1 MRVPGTSVGI
11 FVIWPRF
18 FPTLVRARRCEAS
31 QGGKDNNLL
40 ALTGRQKFARDPCE
54 YRDVKTRLPRMG
66 NENPAQ
72 LQAAT
77 YLSLA
82 FSLHVSAFEFF
93 LTFLCVR
100 ENNSRSSGASVTA
113 CWRVHTEFYQSS

>member
-1 MRVPGTSVGI
+1 M
-11 FVIWPRF
+11 
-18 FPTLVRARRCEAS
+18 S

-66 NENPAQ
+66 IEDPAQ
-72 LQAAT
+72 LFAAT

-82 FSLHVSAFEFF
+82 FSLHALAFEVFP
-93 LTFLCVR
+93 TFNGV
-100 ENNSRSSGASVTA
+100 
-113 CWRVHTEFYQSS
+113 